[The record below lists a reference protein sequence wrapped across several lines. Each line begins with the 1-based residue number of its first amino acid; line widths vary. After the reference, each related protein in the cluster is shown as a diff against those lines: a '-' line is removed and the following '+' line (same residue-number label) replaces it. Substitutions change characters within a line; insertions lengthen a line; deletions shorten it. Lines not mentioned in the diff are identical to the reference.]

1 MPLGATRH
9 PKAVRM
15 PANEDRIRR
24 ASPKEGAME
33 DLTDSIE
40 TVLPSGQS
48 TRHPISAEEELAVRV
63 EQAVWRETG
72 SGVRDLLVE
81 VHRDRVFLWGKCG
94 TFYIKQKAQHAAMS
108 VSDTSQLTNRIEVC

>member
-1 MPLGATRH
+1 
-9 PKAVRM
+9 
-15 PANEDRIRR
+15 
-24 ASPKEGAME
+24 ME
-33 DLTDSIE
+33 DLPSSLE
-40 TVLPSGQS
+40 AVLQPDNS
-48 TRHPISAEEELAVRV
+48 TNQPVSAEEELAVRV
-63 EQAVWRETG
+63 EEAVWRETG

>member
-1 MPLGATRH
+1 
-9 PKAVRM
+9 
-15 PANEDRIRR
+15 
-24 ASPKEGAME
+24 ME
-33 DLTDSIE
+33 DLPTSLEAILQPDNSTDQP
-40 TVLPSGQS
+40 V
-48 TRHPISAEEELAVRV
+48 SAEEELAVRV